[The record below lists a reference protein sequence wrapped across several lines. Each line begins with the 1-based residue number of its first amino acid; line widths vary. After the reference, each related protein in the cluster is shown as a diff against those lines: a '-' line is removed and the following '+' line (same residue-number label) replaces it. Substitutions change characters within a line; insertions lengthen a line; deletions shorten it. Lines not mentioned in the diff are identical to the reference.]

1 MLSNF
6 NPLSEATS
14 LASLELHGHFRK
26 KYFFQYFLKSTNF
39 PPSNNFF
46 QLGSLRHAIP
56 CSAPFLGVCTL
67 NISSM
72 AENGDY
78 QESGTGPPSPEVVH
92 EFLKAFMLFAIF
104 TESGKLFHGSATLT
118 GQKFL
123 LTSPFH
129 FRMSTF

>member
-1 MLSNF
+1 MQIEQSNTKSGCTSNF
-6 NPLSEATS
+6 ALMAKIINHADNIYSMLLSRTGGQEIQ
-14 LASLELHGHFRK
+14 F
-26 KYFFQYFLKSTNF
+26 
-39 PPSNNFF
+39 
-46 QLGSLRHAIP
+46 
-56 CSAPFLGVCTL
+56 

-72 AENGDY
+72 ADNGYY

-104 TESGKLFHGSATLT
+104 TESGRLFHGSATLT

-129 FRMSTF
+129 FRMSTFQ